1 MKLISWNVNGIRAC
15 LNKGFGDFFKTVN
28 ADIFC
33 IQETKC
39 QKEQVEGLEYDGYTS
54 YWNSAEKKGY
64 SGTAVFTKIKP
75 ITVTYGIG
83 IEEHDKEGRVIT
95 LEYAKNK
102 KIPIVI
108 ATTGFS
114 KEEIQKIEETSKE
127 IPIFRSANM
136 SLDINLMAKILK
148 EVAKVL
154 SNTDIEIIE
163 THHNRKI
170 DSPSGTAILLADAIN
185 EVLEEKKEYD
195 FNRMQK
201 REPRKKSE
209 IGFSSIRGGNIV
221 GEHTVAFFGEN
232 ETLEIKHTSYSRQ
245 VFVEGAIKA
254 VRFLITKENG
264 LYDMNDLINE

>member
-1 MKLISWNVNGIRAC
+1 MNILLNGASGRMGNEVAMR
-15 LNKGFGDFFKTVN
+15 V
-28 ADIFC
+28 
-33 IQETKC
+33 E
-39 QKEQVEGLEYDGYTS
+39 KEENMQIVAGIGLEEDLTGKFPIYSKIEDVK
-54 YWNSAEKKGY
+54 EK
-64 SGTAVFTKIKP
+64 I
-75 ITVTYGIG
+75 
-83 IEEHDKEGRVIT
+83 DVIIDFSVPKAT
-95 LEYAKNK
+95 FKVLEYAEKEK
-102 KIPIVI
+102 TPIVI

-114 KEEIQKIEETSKE
+114 NDELEKIEELSKE

-136 SLDINLMAKILK
+136 SLDINMMAEIVKK
-148 EVAKVL
+148 VAKVL
-154 SNTDIEIIE
+154 QDTDIEIIE

-185 EVLEEKKEYD
+185 EVLENKKEYD

-201 REPRKKSE
+201 REPRNKNE

-245 VFVEGAIKA
+245 VFVEGAIKSA
-254 VRFLITKENG
+254 KFIITKENG

>member
-1 MKLISWNVNGIRAC
+1 MNILLNGASGRMGNEVAMR
-15 LNKGFGDFFKTVN
+15 V
-28 ADIFC
+28 
-33 IQETKC
+33 E
-39 QKEQVEGLEYDGYTS
+39 KEENMQIVAGIGLEEDLTGKFPIYSKIEDVK
-54 YWNSAEKKGY
+54 EK
-64 SGTAVFTKIKP
+64 I
-75 ITVTYGIG
+75 
-83 IEEHDKEGRVIT
+83 DVIIDFSVPKAT
-95 LEYAKNK
+95 FKVLEYAEKEK
-102 KIPIVI
+102 TPIVI

-114 KEEIQKIEETSKE
+114 NDELEKIEELSKK

-136 SLDINLMAKILK
+136 SLDINLMAEIVKK
-148 EVAKVL
+148 VAKVL
-154 SNTDIEIIE
+154 QDTDIEIIE

-185 EVLEEKKEYD
+185 EVLENKKEYD

-201 REPRKKSE
+201 REPRNKNE

-245 VFVEGAIKA
+245 VFVEGAIKSA
-254 VRFLITKENG
+254 KFIITKENG

>member
-1 MKLISWNVNGIRAC
+1 MNILLNGASGKMG
-15 LNKGFGDFFKTVN
+15 NEVAKTVEKIE
-28 ADIFC
+28 DMQIVSG
-33 IQETKC
+33 I
-39 QKEQVEGLEYDGYTS
+39 GLEEDLSG
-54 YWNSAEKKGY
+54 KFPIY
-64 SGTAVFTKIKP
+64 SKTEDIKEDIDIIIDFSVP
-75 ITVTYGIG
+75 KATFNV
-83 IEEHDKEGRVIT
+83 

-254 VRFLITKENG
+254 ARFLITKENG